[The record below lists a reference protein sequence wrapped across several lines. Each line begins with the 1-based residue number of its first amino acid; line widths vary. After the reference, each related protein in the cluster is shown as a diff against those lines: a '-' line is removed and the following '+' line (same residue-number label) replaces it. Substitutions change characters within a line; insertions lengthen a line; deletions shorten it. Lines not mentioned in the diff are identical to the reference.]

1 MTDTINAMLVLENN
15 LPCDLESFD
24 NACREPGQ
32 LAARS
37 EQEIVEW
44 LADREHAAVV
54 KTTDG
59 PTAIFPSAG
68 DEGWYWQ
75 TLPMEDP
82 GDATW
87 ADDPTDAI
95 RQLRSHDMI

>member
-1 MTDTINAMLVLENN
+1 MTDTLNALLVREND
-15 LPCDLESFD
+15 LPSNRESFD

-44 LADREHAAVV
+44 LADREHAAIV
-54 KTTDG
+54 KTIEG

-68 DEGWYWQ
+68 FEGWYWQ

>member
-1 MTDTINAMLVLENN
+1 MTDTIKALLVLEND
-15 LPCDLESFD
+15 LPCDQEAFD

-37 EQEIVEW
+37 EQEIIEW
-44 LADREHAAVV
+44 LADREHAAVIA
-54 KTTDG
+54 TIER

-75 TLPMEDP
+75 ELPLEDP
-82 GDATW
+82 GDADW
-87 ADDPTDAI
+87 ANDPTDAI
-95 RQLRSHDMI
+95 RQLRSYGMI